1 MRRRARIPSLLR
13 NVTARYRYLNLPAA
27 KCKSTAEQQEGGGT
41 AGGRGYCGYLHSPV
55 RCCLLTSQR
64 TRMRS
69 NAPAE
74 TAEKP
79 SARKR
84 ALASRSQCARP
95 SREGAL
101 ATTHGERYRR
111 KSPSSAAARSS
122 PGSAAERGA
131 RGVPGSRGSRTCGE
145 GRRRGEHLH
154 AGGGALWS
162 RQRSRGSRTA
172 WAVCSSA
179 ARGAPCGKHPIR
191 SAPYRSP
198 PYRQQAS
205 AGSRDGAVMM
215 RAPEGRVHTKS
226 SRALDV
232 EKR

>member
-1 MRRRARIPSLLR
+1 MRRRARIPFLLR
-13 NVTARYRYLNLPAA
+13 NVTARYLNLPAA
-27 KCKSTAEQQEGGGT
+27 QCKSTAEQQEGGGT

-154 AGGGALWS
+154 AVGAVHSGLGS
-162 RQRSRGSRTA
+162 AREAHVPRGPSAAARRVEHPVGSIPSDRPRIGARRTGSRRP
-172 WAVCSSA
+172 
-179 ARGAPCGKHPIR
+179 RGVGMVP
-191 SAPYRSP
+191 S
-198 PYRQQAS
+198 
-205 AGSRDGAVMM
+205 
-215 RAPEGRVHTKS
+215 
-226 SRALDV
+226 
-232 EKR
+232 